1 MQGECGEGGAVREM
15 PTPEQE
21 GPLWCLVYLP
31 SSQLS
36 VPRVS
41 HPVHPRL
48 PPAQLHCSKI
58 GSIIHLHGPKSVSC
72 FSFQRSEL
80 FPTTDMGS
88 FYPSFPCLVLID
100 HFRETQTEKLKVLRP
115 PFSLHPL
122 SPPPPHGHT
131 HLFHKFPLFLYPK
144 TKVFL
149 LGNCVKL
156 ALK

>member
-115 PFSLHPL
+115 TFSLHPL
-122 SPPPPHGHT
+122 SPPPTRT
-131 HLFHKFPLFLYPK
+131 HSFISQVSFIPISQNQSIFAWQL
-144 TKVFL
+144 
-149 LGNCVKL
+149 C
-156 ALK
+156 